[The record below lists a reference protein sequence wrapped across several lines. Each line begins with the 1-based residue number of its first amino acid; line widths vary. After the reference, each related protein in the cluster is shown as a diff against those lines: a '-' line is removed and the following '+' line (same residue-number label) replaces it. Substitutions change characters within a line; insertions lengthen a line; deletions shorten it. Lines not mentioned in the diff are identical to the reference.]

1 MIIKFCQEC
10 GAEFQARSGA
20 NKNCGPICGNI
31 SANKLKAAKYLA
43 KAGIARSKGAVVN
56 DARQRFENHVPR
68 MALSRQVWNKKFKL
82 EGAV

>member
-1 MIIKFCQEC
+1 MMIKFCQEC

-68 MALSRQVWNKKFKL
+68 MALSRQLWNKKFKL